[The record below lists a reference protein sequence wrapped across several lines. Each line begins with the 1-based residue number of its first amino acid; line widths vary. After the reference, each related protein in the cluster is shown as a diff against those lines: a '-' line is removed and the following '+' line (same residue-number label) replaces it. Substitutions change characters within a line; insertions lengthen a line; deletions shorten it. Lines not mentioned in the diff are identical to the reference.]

1 MSYLARKRRRD
12 IKRQKWQFLAVGVT
26 IVIGVMMFAATYDS
40 YLNLTASYEQT
51 YDRLAFADMTIAG
64 GDEGLASTLAEIDG
78 VQKVTVRHSADLPV
92 TIGVDTLRGRLIGTQ
107 VPDQPDIN
115 KLDVQAGEY
124 LAESGAIEAIAEVHV
139 ARTFDMNPGD
149 TFTVNVD
156 TGQEFTIVGI
166 AASAEYI
173 WPAVSTQ
180 EIFVSPDQF
189 GVFFVDETLVSQL
202 PPSVSVRETLV
213 LYDDDVVIEDVD
225 TLVHSAASDAGA
237 TSIITQADQPSN
249 ATLQLDVEGFGE
261 MAIMFPVLFL
271 TAAGMAVYVLLTRIV
286 FSQRAII
293 GTLRASG
300 MGPREL
306 RRHYMGYGLTLGIV
320 GAVIGVLLGI
330 VAGSLMTDMYTG
342 LLDIPDTVIV
352 IRPTTII
359 IGLLFGTVAGALS
372 ALVPARAAYRIA
384 PAEAMRGEAP
394 LMSGGKSTAEKV
406 VPALSKLPV
415 RTRMTLRGI
424 GRSKRRSLSTV
435 IGVMLALILILVSG
449 GMIDSIVNLVN
460 QQFNMIAIQDASAI
474 ASEPVTT
481 DLIATI
487 NDTPTVTRA
496 EPVASFSA
504 SITRSGDTF
513 ATSLQGFEHGTQMHG
528 WTNPSGGLPSQGML
542 ANQGLADRLG
552 VSIGDTLEIDLPTHD
567 ATIELEVVEF
577 VNEPMGMPLYARTD
591 VIEAALS
598 DAGIEDPGS
607 LVAEPTVTT
616 VMTLFDPTIARTTSI
631 AALEGVPGII
641 AVQDARQLYD
651 TVQQFLGLFYAFVG
665 IMLIFGGVMAFSLMF
680 NTISVN
686 IAERS
691 TEFATLKAN
700 GMADRMIAWMIVGE
714 NLLLTLLGIIP
725 GLILG
730 VLLSSL
736 FLSSFSND
744 SFNLEFSIR
753 PVTVAI
759 AALSMIVVALLS
771 LIPGIRSVK
780 RLDVGAVVRERAA

>member
-1 MSYLARKRRRD
+1 VSYLARKRRRD

-51 YDRLAFADMTIAG
+51 YDRLAFADMTITG
-64 GDEGLASTLAEIDG
+64 GDDGLAATLSDVEG
-78 VQKVTVRHSADLPV
+78 VQTVTVRHSADLPV
-92 TIGVDTLRGRLIGTQ
+92 TIGIDTLRGRLIGTQ

-115 KLDVQAGEY
+115 KLDIQEGEY
-124 LAESGAIEAIAEVHV
+124 LAESEAFEAVAEVHV
-139 ARTFDMNPGD
+139 ARTFDLDPGD

-156 TGQEFTIVGI
+156 TGQKFTIVGI

-173 WPAVSTQ
+173 WPAASTQ
-180 EIFVSPDQF
+180 EIFVTPDQF
-189 GVFFVDETLVSQL
+189 GVFFVDEDLVSQL

-213 LYDDDVVIEDVD
+213 LYDDDVVIDDVD
-225 TLVHSAASDAGA
+225 TLVHNAASDAGA

-306 RRHYMGYGLTLGIV
+306 RRHYMGYGLTLGTV

-330 VAGSLMTDMYTG
+330 VAGSLMTDIYTG

-359 IGLLFGTVAGALS
+359 IGLLFGVVAGALS

-394 LMSGGKSTAEKV
+394 LMSGGRSTAEKV
-406 VPALSKLPV
+406 VPGLSNLPV

-460 QQFNMIAIQDASAI
+460 QQFNVIAIQDASAI
-474 ASEPVTT
+474 SSEPVTT

-487 NDTPTVTRA
+487 NGTPTVTRA

-504 SITRSGDTF
+504 SITRNGDTF
-513 ATSLQGFEHGTQMHG
+513 ATSLQGFENGTQMHG
-528 WTNPSGGLPSQGML
+528 WTNPSGELPSHGVL

-567 ATIELEVVEF
+567 ATIELELVEF
-577 VNEPMGMPLYARTD
+577 VNEPMGMPLYARTG

-598 DAGIEDPGS
+598 EAGIKDPEG
-607 LVAEPTVTT
+607 LIAEPTVTT
-616 VMTLFDPTIARTTSI
+616 VMTLFDPMIARTTSI

-714 NLLLTLLGIIP
+714 NLLLTILGIIP

-759 AALSMIVVALLS
+759 AAFSMIVVALLS

-780 RLDVGAVVRERAA
+780 SLDIGAVVRERAT